1 MILQVSLSSSF
12 PRTKQ
17 KGRESA
23 RWYSAMQG
31 SFLLLSTHVEVP
43 LGLSLLCTFGSVL
56 GQALWPQWSL
66 LGQFADVDVGIFG
79 SSGLG

>member
-1 MILQVSLSSSF
+1 
-12 PRTKQ
+12 
-17 KGRESA
+17 
-23 RWYSAMQG
+23 MQG